1 MKGTPVPDSRF
12 DFDLRGIGAELEGRK
27 LAVPIY
33 QRDYAWGEEDR
44 DQVMDYW
51 TDLHGSFVQGP
62 DHEYFL
68 GTIVLSKESRD
79 HDDREMIIDGQQ
91 RLATTAILLAA
102 IRDVYRERG
111 DEERASHVQNTYLSK
126 YDLES
131 GAMIP
136 QLLLNA
142 DDDPFFRSRI
152 VEGEETVEPTRQSHE
167 LMAHGYD
174 VLRVQVAAE
183 ADAYGPEWAAR
194 LSQWVKFVA
203 ERVRIISVAVPTESD
218 AFLIFETLND
228 RGADLTIADLLKNYL
243 FGRAGHQLNSVRN
256 SWVATMTALEL
267 SASGGKLFTDFLR
280 HYWSSRYGAT
290 RERELYGKIKE
301 RVVTQAQAVDFALDL
316 EKASRL
322 YAAILNS
329 DHEFWSGLGSVT
341 QEQVQALQTLSLEQN
356 RPLLLALMQHFEEV
370 ELRKAMRA
378 MVSWGLRG
386 LVVGGIGGGQT
397 EKVYSQAAVSV
408 REGDVKTA
416 DELLDAVSAIVPSD
430 EEFTSQFATTRISR
444 GRIARYILI
453 ALERNSA
460 GEPEPELVPNE
471 REEEV
476 NLEHVLPKNPTE
488 EDWPEFSPEAHK
500 AMVHRL
506 GNMTLLQKGP
516 NGRIGNEPFATKKPV
531 LEGSALR
538 WTMDAGGYDEWTP
551 AVITE
556 RQQRMAE
563 HATETWPRHP

>member
-1 MKGTPVPDSRF
+1 MPDSRF
-12 DFDLRGIGAELEGRK
+12 DFDLRGIGMELEARK

-51 TDLHGSFVQGP
+51 TDLHGSFVEGP
-62 DHEYFL
+62 DREYFL
-68 GTIVLSKESRD
+68 GTVVLSKESRD

-111 DEERASHVQNTYLSK
+111 DEERANHVQTTYLSK

-131 GAMIP
+131 GEMIP

-152 VEGEETVEPTRQSHE
+152 VDAQAAARPERQSHE
-167 LMAHGYD
+167 LIARGYG
-174 VLRVQVAAE
+174 VLREQVAAE
-183 ADAYGPEWAAR
+183 ADAYGSQWAAR
-194 LSQWVKFVA
+194 LGQWVKFVA

-243 FGRAGHQLNSVRN
+243 FGRSGYGLNSVRN

-301 RVVTQAQAVDFALDL
+301 RVVTQAQVVDFAQDL

-329 DHEFWSGLGSVT
+329 DHEFWTALGSVT
-341 QEQVQALQTLSLEQN
+341 RDQVQALQTLSLEQN
-356 RPLLLALMQHFEEV
+356 RPLLLAIMQHFEEA

-386 LVVGGIGGGQT
+386 LIVGGIGGGQT
-397 EKVYSQAAVSV
+397 EKVYSQAAVNV
-408 REGDVKTA
+408 RNGDVKTT
-416 DELLDAVSAIVPSD
+416 DELLAAVGAIVPSD
-430 EEFTSQFATTRISR
+430 EEFTSQFAVARVSR
-444 GRIARYILI
+444 GRLARYILI
-453 ALERNSA
+453 ALERSFA

-488 EDWPEFSPEAHK
+488 EEWPDFTPEAHK

-516 NGRIGNEPFATKKPV
+516 NDRIGNAPFVSKKPV
-531 LEGSALR
+531 LEGSVLR
-538 WTMDAGGYDEWTP
+538 WTTDAGAYDEWTP
-551 AVITE
+551 AVISE
-556 RQQRMAE
+556 RQQLMAE
-563 HATETWPRHP
+563 HAAETWPRHP